1 MAALVVSLE
10 PPYSFLAEIVRSGKP
25 MLVQDTD
32 QVGDARVREY
42 LAALQTHAFLA
53 VPLLTQGKPVGLLAV
68 DNATSGRPIP
78 ETIQDLLFTIGAQ
91 IASAVDSARLYQTLE
106 QRVAQRTAE
115 ARESER
121 RLTDIIEFLPDATL
135 VIDSEGRVIA
145 WNRAIEAMTG
155 IAAAEMLGKGD
166 YEYAIPFYGERRP
179 ILVDLVFKP
188 QEELERKYAQIQRS
202 GETLIGENYVPHLQG
217 SGRYLFATA
226 SVLRDARGTV
236 VGAIETIRDITE
248 RKQAE
253 DALQQSEARYH
264 LLAEIGEALS
274 STLDMQ
280 SLFGLI
286 ARATARVMHVGT
298 MYIALYDE
306 ARHEIEFV
314 FSDNLAEV
322 VPGTRVSADTSLT
335 GWIVRNRKPLLLRG
349 DTIAEARRLGVA
361 VIGQPAASWLGVPLL
376 LGDRVLGAIA
386 VQHYTDAAT
395 YNDSHQSLLEAVAN
409 QAAIALENARLY
421 GEAQRE
427 KQYLQQ
433 AQQAE
438 REQRVLAD
446 TLREAAAALTRT
458 LDLDAALETLLESL
472 HQLVPYDSAS
482 VMLLEDATHLAARA
496 RRGFGEWKAARLTG
510 KVWDVES
517 AGALRQVLH
526 SRQSLLIP
534 DVREFPG
541 WKESAGTA
549 YIRSWLGVPLISGG
563 EVIGL
568 YSMDKAEVGFF
579 TAEHARLAE
588 MLADHGAVAIEHAR
602 LLRDLQ
608 ASNRQLQGLV
618 TEHETVRKAEHEQR
632 VLAEALRDI
641 SVMLTSSL
649 DLGQVFEGILNHV
662 ARVVPFDASSI
673 LFIKGE
679 SVEVAYVRGFQQ
691 SIIGLQF
698 PLKRPNLLS
707 ILETGQPVV
716 IDDTRTDD
724 GWVETP
730 ETSWIRSD
738 LSAAIRVGKEI
749 IGFLSLDSGTPYAF
763 TAEHVERLQTF
774 ASQTAIALENAR
786 LYSEAQREKQ
796 YFESLV
802 SNNPAAVVVADKDG
816 IVLSWNPAAESL
828 FGYPRNEAIG
838 RNIDDLVA
846 NDAVRAEAAGYTRQA
861 GTGNTAHAITHHKR
875 RDDSLVDVEL
885 HAVPVI
891 IKGKQVSS
899 LAIYH
904 DISDLQQAQQAEREQ
919 RVLADTLRDAGAA
932 LTRDPRPG
940 CRAGDAAGYPA
951 PACALRQRVCHVA
964 GERDA
969 PGDPGRARLRR
980 LDGRRPNQRPHL

>member
-1 MAALVVSLE
+1 
-10 PPYSFLAEIVRSGKP
+10 

-32 QVGDARVREY
+32 QVGNARVHEY
-42 LAALQTHAFLA
+42 LTALQTHAFLA

-106 QRVAQRTAE
+106 QRVAERTAE

-274 STLDMQ
+274 SPLDMQ

-322 VPGTRVSADTSLT
+322 VPGTRS
-335 GWIVRNRKPLLLRG
+335 LRG
-349 DTIAEARRLGVA
+349 YESDGLSCGTANRSCSEAIPSRRRGGWGLRSS
-361 VIGQPAASWLGVPLL
+361 ASRPPHGWACRC

-386 VQHYTDAAT
+386 VAALHRRGYLQRFAPVT
-395 YNDSHQSLLEAVAN
+395 AGSRRQPGGHCAGKRSAV
-409 QAAIALENARLY
+409 RR
-421 GEAQRE
+421 GTAQ

-649 DLGQVFEGILNHV
+649 NLGQVFEGILNHV
-662 ARVVPFDASSI
+662 AHVVPFDASSI

-679 SVEVAYVRGFQQ
+679 LVEVAYVRGFQQ

-716 IDDTRTDD
+716 IDDTRIDD

-738 LSAAIRVGKEI
+738 LSAAIRVGEEI
-749 IGFLSLDSGTPYAF
+749 IGFLSLDSGAPYAF

-774 ASQTAIALENAR
+774 ASQTAIALQNAR
-786 LYSEAQREKQ
+786 LYSGAQREKQ

-861 GTGNTAHAITHHKR
+861 GTGNAAHAITRRNR

-891 IKGKQVSS
+891 IEGKQVSS

-904 DISDLQQAQQAEREQ
+904 DISELQQAQQAERKQ
-919 RVLADTLRDAGAA
+919 RVLAETLRDAGAA
-932 LTRDPRPG
+932 LTRALDLDAALETLLDTLRQLVPYDSACVMLLEDATHLAIRAERGFERWTAAPQIG
-940 CRAGDAAGYPA
+940 LTFDTARAG
-951 PACALRQRVCHVA
+951 ALRQVLQSRSPC
-964 GERDA
+964 
-969 PGDPGRARLRR
+969 
-980 LDGRRPNQRPHL
+980 